1 MNYSCSSNNVLV
13 VKLLN
18 TYFGQAEEFARSEI
32 LSLLFPA
39 ESSAECLAI
48 VGAQQKCVEWMNEVG
63 RTEQR

>member
-1 MNYSCSSNNVLV
+1 MNHSCSSNNVLV

-48 VGAQQKCVEWMNEVG
+48 VGVQQKCVE
-63 RTEQR
+63 